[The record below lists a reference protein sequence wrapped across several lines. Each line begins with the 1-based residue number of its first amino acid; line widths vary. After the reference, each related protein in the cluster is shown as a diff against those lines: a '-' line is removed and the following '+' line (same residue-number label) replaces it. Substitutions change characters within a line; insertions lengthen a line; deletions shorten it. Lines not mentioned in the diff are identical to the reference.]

1 MVELGDGR
9 PDGSGVPTI
18 AELLLAY
25 RDRTGA
31 SYREMA
37 RKVGDELTQAR
48 LHQLAH
54 RPPLEFP
61 KNGRTFV
68 LLSELLEVPVAT
80 IVLAFAA
87 GIGLDVR
94 PGSGL
99 MSQALPPGVDELP
112 GEDRDTVVAVAR
124 ALLRAR
130 AESSQPAGTDSESRA
145 STAPDPDPDR
155 QHDYDLAA
163 RRGVSQGR
171 LLREQQDADAESQ

>member
-1 MVELGDGR
+1 M
-9 PDGSGVPTI
+9 

-37 RKVGDELTQAR
+37 RKVDDELTQAR
-48 LHQLAH
+48 LHQLAT
-54 RPPLEFP
+54 RPPGRFP
-61 KNGRTFV
+61 ESNYTV
-68 LLSELLEVPVAT
+68 ELLARLLEVPVTT

-87 GIGLDVR
+87 GLGLDVR

-99 MSQALPPGVDELP
+99 LSQALPPGVDELP

-145 STAPDPDPDR
+145 STAPDSAPDA
-155 QHDYDLAA
+155 QHEYDLAA

-171 LLREQQDADAESQ
+171 RLREQQDADAESQ